1 MNVTPGNPSAGGGGG
16 APIPPQVR
24 VGGVARSRKDQAEQL
39 RQVNLLGA
47 AGGIDKRAACQGSD
61 MPEIPQGFQFSD
73 QAVNAS
79 LQAFLTVNRTVGQ
92 ILGSDNPSLLDRTR
106 SDLLTT
112 AFPMN
117 VRVLAQDVVR
127 EMFMCL
133 PEPVPA
139 SDITPEH
146 INTVV
151 RCITDAL
158 MNDAPLTKV
167 GTVIGN
173 LFLSLFY
180 GDNPVRIAAAVVH
193 AGATGYMAWI
203 SGLNRVASLSI
214 ESARVVF
221 LGLMAGWGYIGAP
234 NAPVVVQQ
242 PQFQGPLPF
251 NVSNAQAYWG
261 QLDGADPGGFAII
274 EEIRVM
280 LRDNITDP
288 VNQLLCLTE
297 LTRRVFDHCVPVGP
311 GFRPFQ
317 RFQNPPPGAN
327 ATNFQLLVHQ
337 IRGGAITLFNF
348 LGGLCDMVRKLPYQ
362 GVGQMGP
369 QERSFRHYLS
379 NQFAIMVGGMH
390 RCLRDQAILRGFSD
404 EQIDQIFLKSLLE
417 FMVPPDIRDAAER
430 GYTISV
436 QVQLGILASK
446 IRDVVV
452 RCCHGAG
459 VDENMLTEI
468 CHYFRSGLTE
478 DALRQHVSDDF
489 MHILDHIESAE
500 QDAQNPDSAGG
511 VYGGDSNPQAR
522 DEAVDKEL
530 GKLQDLGFAEVLT
543 AREAAILKSSREKT
557 GVVGMAC
564 TLPDIGTQFLK
575 KRLVG
580 GAITL
585 GATTHAQ
592 IRALLEE
599 AAKPQ
604 NLAMSHK
611 YPPDPLVFLVHIS
624 AVLDVCHDACQ
635 KEQTREAVIAEIQS
649 HLPRFGQPA
658 AVIKFVRSIIRMSI
672 VWSLSTNPKLF
683 TLAIKTPRIG
693 EPYVVLLVNFS
704 SVKGWKT
711 GKFGHIEREKG
722 VFEVPLEFLGDC
734 TRGIVESLGTRASGV
749 LGWAKSLLTKKACAV
764 EGGGGVLQLQPPP
777 PGQMRLQLEAQPAE
791 SSGLLV
797 QAPPPVMCV
806 PPAAS
811 PFQAASPLP
820 VVGAA
825 AGGEMAEL
833 SPLTDKD
840 PANAQNIAQRT
851 LLVEES
857 EKLLVQQD
865 IQFCASELLRDG
877 VKLSKYEAIPSDA
890 AGISANPLPPNFNSF
905 SLPTATGLS
914 AAGGGTLN
922 FMPVSSLPIEQ
933 SSMGPSSVLL
943 GLGSTG
949 ESGGDMGSGRV
960 DVLKVVDLENNA
972 AKHLVDAAHVEDA
985 AAGRLENVSKELIDA
1000 AKRFAHPPPLDP
1012 AVLDL
1017 PLSAGAAAAASEI
1030 PENPD
1035 EKKKRENIAKGLKK
1049 RTAAGAD
1056 AGGGGAAGGG
1066 GDAGGGG
1073 MNGGRKSRKTTK
1085 RTRRNK
1091 GRKSSS
1097 KTSKKTRQRRD
1108 RRSSRHRRSS
1118 RKGRK

>member
-1 MNVTPGNPSAGGGGG
+1 MNGTPGGPPPVAGGG
-16 APIPPQVR
+16 
-24 VGGVARSRKDQAEQL
+24 GGVARSRKEQAEQL
-39 RQVNLLGA
+39 RQVNQLGA
-47 AGGIDKRAACQGSD
+47 AGGIDKRAACQSSV

-79 LQAFLTVNRTVGQ
+79 LQAFLRVNTGVGQ
-92 ILGSDNPSLLDRTR
+92 ILGRDDPGLLARTR
-106 SDLLTT
+106 TDLLTT
-112 AFPMN
+112 AFPN
-117 VRVLAQDVVR
+117 DVRLLAQDVVR

-139 SDITPEH
+139 SGITPEH

-180 GDNPVRIAAAVVH
+180 GDNPVRIAVAVVH

-251 NVSNAQAYWG
+251 KVINAQEYWG

-317 RFQNPPPGAN
+317 RFQNPPLGSN

-337 IRGGAITLFNF
+337 ISGGAITLFNF

-362 GVGQMGP
+362 GVGQIGP

-379 NQFAIMVGGMH
+379 NQFAIMVGGMY
-390 RCLRDQAILRGFSD
+390 RCLRDQAILRGFTP

-452 RCCHGAG
+452 RCCHEAG
-459 VDENMLTEI
+459 VDENMLAEI
-468 CHYFRSGLTE
+468 CQYFRSGLTE

-489 MHILDHIESAE
+489 MQIFDDIERAE

-564 TLPDIGTQFLK
+564 TLPDKCTQAVK
-575 KRLVG
+575 GMIVG

-585 GATTHAQ
+585 GSTTHAQ

-624 AVLDVCHDACQ
+624 AVLDVCHEACQ
-635 KEQTREAVIAEIQS
+635 KKQTREAVIAEIQN
-649 HLPRFGQPA
+649 HLPRFGEPA

-693 EPYVVLLVNFS
+693 EPYVVLLVNSS
-704 SVKGWKT
+704 SVQGWVIGKG
-711 GKFGHIEREKG
+711 GHIERKKG
-722 VFEVPLEFLGDC
+722 VLEVPLEFLGDC
-734 TRGIVESLGTRASGV
+734 TRGIVESFGTRASGV

-764 EGGGGVLQLQPPP
+764 EGGGVQQMQALQ
-777 PGQMRLQLEAQPAE
+777 
-791 SSGLLV
+791 V
-797 QAPPPVMCV
+797 PPPVMCV
-806 PPAAS
+806 PSSGSELAS
-811 PFQAASPLP
+811 SSSA
-820 VVGAA
+820 GAA
-825 AGGEMAEL
+825 AGGEMVKL
-833 SPLTDKD
+833 SPLDASD
-840 PANAQNIAQRT
+840 PKNAENIAEGIR
-851 LLVEES
+851 LVEDCQEIQVQKGIQVCAS
-857 EKLLVQQD
+857 KLLG
-865 IQFCASELLRDG
+865 EG
-877 VKLSKYEAIPSDA
+877 VGGLNQYGAIPSDA

-905 SLPTATGLS
+905 SLPTATGGAFSLLPVTAPPFLQQS
-914 AAGGGTLN
+914 PVLGDLDKAAQHLN
-922 FMPVSSLPIEQ
+922 
-933 SSMGPSSVLL
+933 
-943 GLGSTG
+943 
-949 ESGGDMGSGRV
+949 
-960 DVLKVVDLENNA
+960 
-972 AKHLVDAAHVEDA
+972 
-985 AAGRLENVSKELIDA
+985 
-1000 AKRFAHPPPLDP
+1000 
-1012 AVLDL
+1012 
-1017 PLSAGAAAAASEI
+1017 AAAAA
-1030 PENPD
+1030 
-1035 EKKKRENIAKGLKK
+1035 EKDAADRLDASVV
-1049 RTAAGAD
+1049 AAGAAPGLPD
-1056 AGGGGAAGGG
+1056 VMAEPLPPAVMPPAVVNVLSAADVQANADLAEFETESGRSVKKPKG
-1066 GDAGGGG
+1066 
-1073 MNGGRKSRKTTK
+1073 GGRKSRKTTK

-1091 GRKSSS
+1091 GRKSS
-1097 KTSKKTRQRRD
+1097 KTSKKTRQQRG
-1108 RRSSRHRRSS
+1108 RRSSRYRRSS